1 MILLSCHKEPARA
14 SPVRFATQPNFKRLP
29 VHFAVAKGS
38 DQGGDGS
45 VQHNSPLGSK
55 TRRLA
60 SVLLAVH
67 VFASLTVM
75 IPQAARAE
83 TTNGTAALREMTRGS
98 WVAARSL
105 VQQSR
110 DPTLV
115 TMYEWMLY
123 RENFTGLPFDR
134 IAAFI
139 RKHPQWPDL
148 DEVIATAERNMPAGY
163 PATDVM
169 SWYQAY
175 PPVTGVGLK
184 RLSRYAHGCRTAGNC
199 QSGLAG
205 SLARVGEQARCSAP
219 ILKTYGAYINA
230 DTRRKRLD
238 YLLFHED
245 DTTARSYAALLGADY
260 LKLAEA
266 RIALSNGRKNAAS
279 LVDRVPA
286 LLARDPGL
294 AVRTFALAA

>member
-1 MILLSCHKEPARA
+1 M
-14 SPVRFATQPNFKRLP
+14 
-29 VHFAVAKGS
+29 
-38 DQGGDGS
+38 
-45 VQHNSPLGSK
+45 
-55 TRRLA
+55 
-60 SVLLAVH
+60 
-67 VFASLTVM
+67 VM

-184 RLSRYAHGCRTAGNC
+184 RYLDTLMAAGQQATAKAVL
-199 QSGLAG
+199 QDRWPELVSKLDA
-205 SLARVGEQARCSAP
+205 QAQ

-294 AVRTFALAA
+294 QFERLRWRRKNDQDFWRDCHSECSTADHPNFQSGRLVERAQHRCAPPD